1 MILDQED
8 VVESGAAFAPLH
20 VHNALDS
27 NVSVKSMGPIFC
39 SHPNNM
45 SKLLSLKNGSHQ
57 TIQSRVYFG
66 RMLNYN
72 FHMGPE

>member
-27 NVSVKSMGPIFC
+27 NVSVKSMGPIFAHIPTTC
-39 SHPNNM
+39 QSYCPLKM
-45 SKLLSLKNGSHQ
+45 DPTKQYSLGC
-57 TIQSRVYFG
+57 ILV
-66 RMLNYN
+66 
-72 FHMGPE
+72 EC